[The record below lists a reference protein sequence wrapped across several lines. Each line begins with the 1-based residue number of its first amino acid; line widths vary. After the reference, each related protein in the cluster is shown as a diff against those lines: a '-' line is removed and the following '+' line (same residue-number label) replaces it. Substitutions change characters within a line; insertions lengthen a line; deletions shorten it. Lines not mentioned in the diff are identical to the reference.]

1 MIDVFDKCLALAFSL
16 MILVQAYLARRY
28 VGTWLVPACLFGL
41 FWFGFTFIP
50 LAILFWVPA
59 HPAAIAFLFLCT
71 LAFSMGSLPFNWKTA
86 IERNALKRETTALVY
101 GSPFLKVVFYLSTVA
116 SLVFL
121 TLNLFAQGFSPH
133 DLFFDLY
140 ASAAAYAN
148 LHFSESLNVH
158 IFDRLSLLCS
168 YLGVILG
175 GFLLPS
181 MPTNTGRRA
190 IVVLSFLPSIFV
202 AVTQSAKGHLFFCIV
217 FFYAGLLVYRVST
230 GTLSLFDKGRI
241 RSLTLCVA
249 VLIAIVTVSFLG
261 RGLYTID
268 DSEDLIRKLVA
279 YYSSYSFS
287 HIYAFSDWFAFFIG
301 KHSELVYPQES
312 ATHGFYTFMALFEL
326 MGSHKVVPMGVFDD
340 YYSYG
345 DLLTGN
351 IYTMFRGLI
360 LDFGL
365 IGSVLF
371 MLATGFLLHLS
382 FHAMLRNKRPVFT
395 VAVFVLMM
403 GYFYGSFIISVLV
416 WINIYVTF
424 VLLWMVLQI
433 NKVIT
438 QMGRR
443 RSAPPEPLVAPV
455 PCLRS

>member
-1 MIDVFDKCLALAFSL
+1 
-16 MILVQAYLARRY
+16 
-28 VGTWLVPACLFGL
+28 
-41 FWFGFTFIP
+41 
-50 LAILFWVPA
+50 
-59 HPAAIAFLFLCT
+59 
-71 LAFSMGSLPFNWKTA
+71 
-86 IERNALKRETTALVY
+86 
-101 GSPFLKVVFYLSTVA
+101 
-116 SLVFL
+116 
-121 TLNLFAQGFSPH
+121 LFAQGFSLH

-148 LHFSESLNVH
+148 LHFSDSLNVH
-158 IFDRLSLLCS
+158 ILDRLSMICA

-175 GFLLPS
+175 GFLFPC
-181 MPTNTGRRA
+181 MPTKNGRWL
-190 IVVLSFLPSIFV
+190 IVVLSFLPSILV
-202 AVTQSAKGHLFFCIV
+202 AVTQSAKGQLFICIV
-217 FFYAGLLVYRVST
+217 FFYAGLLVYRAST
-230 GTLSLFDKGRI
+230 GTLRLFDKGSI
-241 RSLTLCVA
+241 KSLALYA
-249 VLIAIVTVSFLG
+249 AILMLVVTVSFLG

-268 DSEDLIRKLVA
+268 DNEDLTRKLVQ

-301 KHSELVYPQES
+301 RHSRLVYAQES
-312 ATHGFYTFMALFEL
+312 ASHGFYTFMALFEL

-360 LDFGL
+360 VDFGI

-371 MLATGFLLHLS
+371 MLGTGFLFHLS
-382 FHAMLRNKRPVFT
+382 FHAMLRSRRPAFT

-403 GYFYGSFIISVLV
+403 GYFYFSFIISVLV

-433 NKVIT
+433 NKVIAQT
-438 QMGRR
+438 GRR
-443 RSAPPEPLVAPV
+443 QLATLEPPAGAVA
-455 PCLRS
+455 